1 MEAQTNTHDQHLAP
15 ENSLGAD
22 VQALISK
29 YEHAHLVKKHRGFGT
44 NAIHAGQDPDPI
56 SGGVSVAINLSSTF
70 AQKYPGEPFG
80 SFDYAR
86 CGHPT
91 REAFEK
97 QIAAVE
103 HGKYGM
109 AFSSGS
115 AATTCI
121 IQTFVNAGEH
131 VICCDDV
138 YGGTQRY
145 FRQISQMRNNVEFT
159 FVDMTDASNVE
170 KAIKENTKL
179 IWVETPTNPT
189 LKVCDIE
196 KICTLAKSRNILTA
210 IDNTFPSPY
219 LQSPLLLGADI
230 SVNSVTKYIGG
241 HSDVVMGV
249 LTCNDIAL
257 RDKLFFTS
265 KTIGGTPGP
274 FDCYLALRGLKTLK
288 VRMDATCRSAMIIS
302 EYLESHAKV
311 VKTIYPGLPS
321 HPQHEVAKKQ
331 MRGFGGMITFFI
343 KGGIEESRKFLAAM
357 KTMTLA
363 ESLGGVESLIECPAV
378 MTHFSVPPEVRK
390 ELGISDNLIRL
401 SVGLEDVEDL
411 LHDLQQAFEKI

>member
-1 MEAQTNTHDQHLAP
+1 MEHHTEDHHIAP
-15 ENSLGAD
+15 ETSITPE
-22 VQALISK
+22 VRQLIEK

-44 NAIHAGQDPDPI
+44 KAIHSGQEPDAI
-56 SGGVSVAINLSSTF
+56 SGGVSVPINLSTTY
-70 AQKYPGEPFG
+70 AQKFPGEPFG
-80 SFDYAR
+80 KFDYAR

-91 REAFEK
+91 REAFE
-97 QIAAVE
+97 IALAAVE

-109 AFSSGS
+109 AFSSGC
-115 AATTCI
+115 AVTTCI
-121 IQTFVNAGEH
+121 VQTVAVSGDH
-131 VICCDDV
+131 VVACDDV

-145 FRQISQMRNNVEFT
+145 MRQISQERNGVEYS
-159 FVDMTDASNVE
+159 FVDMTDVKNVE
-170 KAIKENTKL
+170 AAIKPNTKL
-179 IWVETPTNPT
+179 IWIETPTNPT

-196 KICTLAKSRNILTA
+196 AICKLAKSKNIITVV
-210 IDNTFPSPY
+210 DNTFPSPY

-249 LTCNDIAL
+249 LVTSDLAL

-274 FDCYLALRGLKTLK
+274 FDCYMALRGLKTLK
-288 VRMDATCRSAMIIS
+288 VRMDATCRSAQTIA
-302 EYLESHAKV
+302 EYLETHPLVEKIV
-311 VKTIYPGLPS
+311 YPGLLS

-331 MRGFGGMITFFI
+331 MRGFGGMITFFL
-343 KGGIEESRKFLAAM
+343 KGGIEESRRFLAAM

-378 MTHFSVPPEVRK
+378 MTHFSVPVEVRK
-390 ELGISDNLIRL
+390 QLGISDNLIRL

-411 LHDLQQAFEKI
+411 LYDLKQAFEKI

>member
-1 MEAQTNTHDQHLAP
+1 MEHHEDHHIAP
-15 ENSLGAD
+15 EGSMTPD
-22 VQALISK
+22 VQALMEK
-29 YEHAHLVKKHRGFGT
+29 YENAHLVKKHRGFGT
-44 NAIHAGQDPDPI
+44 KAIHSGQEPDPI
-56 SGGVSVAINLSSTF
+56 SGGVSVAINLSTTY
-70 AQKYPGEPFG
+70 AQKFPGEPFG
-80 SFDYAR
+80 HFDYAR

-97 QIAAVE
+97 ALAAVE

-109 AFSSGS
+109 AFSSGC
-115 AATTCI
+115 ATTTTI
-121 IQTFVNAGEH
+121 IQTFTVSGDH
-131 VICCDDV
+131 VVACDDV

-145 FRQISQMRNNVEFT
+145 MRQISQERNGVEYT
-159 FVDMTDASNVE
+159 FVDMTDVKKVE
-170 KAIKENTKL
+170 EAVKSNTKL
-179 IWVETPTNPT
+179 IWIETPTNPT

-196 KICTLAKSRNILTA
+196 AICKFAKSKGIITVV
-210 IDNTFPSPY
+210 DNTFPSPY

-249 LTCNDIAL
+249 LVTNDLAM

-265 KTIGGTPGP
+265 KTVGGTPGP

-288 VRMDATCRSAMIIS
+288 VRMEAHCKSAQIIA
-302 EYLESHAKV
+302 EYLEKHPQVEKIV
-311 VKTIYPGLPS
+311 YPGLPS

-331 MRGFGGMITFFI
+331 MRGFGGMITFFL

-378 MTHFSVPPEVRK
+378 MTHFSVPPEIRK
-390 ELGISDNLIRL
+390 QLGISDNLIRV

-411 LHDLQQAFEKI
+411 VHDLKQAFEKI

>member
-1 MEAQTNTHDQHLAP
+1 MEHQAQHDSHVTKVTLNP
-15 ENSLGAD
+15 ET
-22 VQALISK
+22 QALIEK

-44 NAIHAGQDPDPI
+44 DAIHAGQEPDPI
-56 SGGVSVAINLSSTF
+56 TGGVSVPINLSSTY
-70 AQKYPGEPFG
+70 AQKFPGEPMG
-80 SFDYAR
+80 HFDYAR

-97 QIAAVE
+97 AMAAVE

-109 AFSSGS
+109 AFSSGC

-121 IQTFVNAGEH
+121 IQTFLSSGDH
-131 VICCDDV
+131 VISCDDV

-145 FRQISQMRNNVEFT
+145 MRQISQTKNGVDYT
-159 FVDMTDASNVE
+159 FVDMSDVE
-170 KAIKENTKL
+170 NIVKAAKPNTKL

-196 KICTLAKSRNILTA
+196 KICAFAKSKGILTVV
-210 IDNTFPSPY
+210 DNTFPSPY

-249 LTCNDIAL
+249 LVINDIAL

-288 VRMDATCRSAMIIS
+288 VRMEAHCRSAQIIA
-302 EYLESHAKV
+302 EYLEKHPKV
-311 VKTIYPGLPS
+311 EKIVYPGLPS
-321 HPQHEVAKKQ
+321 HPHHEVAKKQ
-331 MRGFGGMITFFI
+331 MRGFGGMITFYL
-343 KGGIEESRKFLAAM
+343 KGGLEESRKFLASM

-378 MTHFSVPPEVRK
+378 MTHFSVPPEIRK
-390 ELGISDNLIRL
+390 ELGIFDNLIRI

-411 LHDLQQAFEKI
+411 LADLDQAFEKI

>member
-1 MEAQTNTHDQHLAP
+1 MQALNNTYDNHLAP

-29 YEHAHLVKKHRGFGT
+29 YEHSHLVKKHRGFGT

-80 SFDYAR
+80 NFDYAR

-97 QIAAVE
+97 QMAAVE

-115 AATTCI
+115 AATTTV

-159 FVDMTDASNVE
+159 FVDMTDVSNIE

-196 KICTLAKSRNILTA
+196 KICALAKSKNVITA

-249 LTCNDIAL
+249 LVCNDVAI

-288 VRMDATCRSAMIIS
+288 VRMEATCRSAMIIS
-302 EYLESHAKV
+302 EYLESHPKV
-311 VKTIYPGLPS
+311 EKAIYPGLTS
-321 HPQHEVAKKQ
+321 HPQHEIAKKQ

-343 KGGIEESRKFLAAM
+343 KGGIEESRKFLASM
-357 KTMTLA
+357 KTMILA

-411 LHDLQQAFEKI
+411 IHDLQQAFEKI

>member
-1 MEAQTNTHDQHLAP
+1 MQHQEDHHIAP
-15 ENSLGAD
+15 EGSMTPE
-22 VQALISK
+22 VQKLVEK

-44 NAIHAGQDPDPI
+44 KAIHSGQEPDPI
-56 SGGVSVAINLSSTF
+56 SGGVSVAINLSTTY
-70 AQKYPGEPFG
+70 AQKFPGEPFG
-80 SFDYAR
+80 HFDYAR

-97 QIAAVE
+97 ALASVE
-103 HGKYGM
+103 HAKYGM
-109 AFSSGS
+109 AFASGC

-121 IQTFVNAGEH
+121 IQTLTVSGDH
-131 VICCDDV
+131 VVACDDV

-145 FRQISQMRNNVEFT
+145 MRQISKERNGVDYD
-159 FVDMTDASNVE
+159 FVDMTDIKKVE
-170 KAIKENTKL
+170 AAIKPNTKL

-196 KICTLAKSRNILTA
+196 AICKLAKEKGIITA
-210 IDNTFPSPY
+210 VDNTFPSPY

-249 LTCNDIAL
+249 LATNDLAM

-265 KTIGGTPGP
+265 KTMGGTPGP
-274 FDCYLALRGLKTLK
+274 FDCYMALRGLKTLK
-288 VRMDATCRSAMIIS
+288 VRMDAHCRSAQIIA
-302 EYLESHAKV
+302 EYLETHPMVEKV
-311 VKTIYPGLPS
+311 IYPGLQS

-331 MRGFGGMITFFI
+331 MRGFGGMITFFL
-343 KGGIEESRKFLAAM
+343 KGGIEESRRFLAAM
-357 KTMTLA
+357 KTMILA

-378 MTHFSVPPEVRK
+378 MTHFSVPPEIRK
-390 ELGISDNLIRL
+390 ELGISDNLIRV

-411 LHDLQQAFEKI
+411 VYDLKQAFEKL

>member
-1 MEAQTNTHDQHLAP
+1 MEHHHDHHIAP
-15 ENSLGAD
+15 EGSMTPD
-22 VQALISK
+22 VQELVDK

-44 NAIHAGQDPDPI
+44 KAIHCGQEPDPI
-56 SGGVSVAINLSSTF
+56 SGGVSVAINLSTTY
-70 AQKYPGEPFG
+70 AQKFPGEPFG
-80 SFDYAR
+80 HFDYAR

-97 QIAAVE
+97 AMAGVE
-103 HGKYGM
+103 HGNYGM
-109 AFSSGS
+109 AFSSGC
-115 AATTCI
+115 AATTTI
-121 IQTFVNAGEH
+121 IQTFLNAGDH
-131 VICCDDV
+131 VVACDDV

-145 FRQISQMRNNVEFT
+145 MRQISQDRNKVEYT
-159 FVDMTDASNVE
+159 FVDMTDLENIK
-170 KAIKENTKL
+170 KAVKPNTKL
-179 IWVETPTNPT
+179 IWIETPTNPT

-196 KICTLAKSRNILTA
+196 EICKFAKTKNIITA
-210 IDNTFPSPY
+210 VDNTFPSPY

-230 SVNSVTKYIGG
+230 SINSVTKYIGG

-249 LTCNDIAL
+249 LVVKEKEL

-288 VRMDATCRSAMIIS
+288 VRMDAHCRSAQIIA
-302 EYLESHAKV
+302 EYLEKHPKV
-311 VKTIYPGLPS
+311 EKIVYPGLQS

-331 MRGFGGMITFFI
+331 MRGFGGMITFYL

-378 MTHFSVPPEVRK
+378 MTHFSVPPEIRK
-390 ELGISDNLIRL
+390 ELGISDNLIRV

-411 LHDLQQAFEKI
+411 VYDLKQAFEKI

>member
-1 MEAQTNTHDQHLAP
+1 MEHADHHIAP
-15 ENSLGAD
+15 EGSIAPET
-22 VQALISK
+22 QTLIEK

-44 NAIHAGQDPDPI
+44 KAIHSGQEPDPI
-56 SGGVSVAINLSSTF
+56 SGGVSVAINLSTTY
-70 AQKYPGEPFG
+70 AQKFPGEPFG
-80 SFDYAR
+80 HFDYAR

-97 QIAAVE
+97 ALAAVE

-109 AFSSGS
+109 AFASGC
-115 AATTCI
+115 AVTTCI
-121 IQTFVNAGEH
+121 IQTFTKIGDH
-131 VICCDDV
+131 VVACDDV

-145 FRQISQMRNNVEFT
+145 MRQVSQERNGVDYT
-159 FVDMTDASNVE
+159 FVDMTDIKKVE
-170 KAIKENTKL
+170 EAIKPNTKL
-179 IWVETPTNPT
+179 IWIETPTNPT

-196 KICTLAKSRNILTA
+196 AITTIAKSKGIITVV
-210 IDNTFPSPY
+210 DNTFPSPY

-249 LTCNDIAL
+249 LTTNDLAM

-274 FDCYLALRGLKTLK
+274 FDCYMALRGLKTLK
-288 VRMDATCRSAMIIS
+288 VRMEAHCRSAQTIA
-302 EYLESHAKV
+302 EYLESHAQVEKV
-311 VKTIYPGLPS
+311 IYPGLIS

-343 KGGIEESRKFLAAM
+343 KGGIEESRRFLAAM
-357 KTMTLA
+357 KTMILA

-378 MTHFSVPPEVRK
+378 MTHFSVPIEVRK
-390 ELGISDNLIRL
+390 QLGISDNLIRV

-411 LHDLQQAFEKI
+411 VYDLKQAFEKL

>member
-1 MEAQTNTHDQHLAP
+1 MEHQSHNHHIAPQNSLAP
-15 ENSLGAD
+15 E
-22 VQALISK
+22 VQQLIEK
-29 YEHAHLVKKHRGFGT
+29 YEHAHLVKEHRGFGT
-44 NAIHAGQDPDPI
+44 NAIHAGQEPDPI
-56 SGGVSVAINLSSTF
+56 TGGVSVPINLSSTY
-70 AQKYPGEPFG
+70 AQKFPGEPFG
-80 SFDYAR
+80 RFDYAR

-97 QIAAVE
+97 AIAAVE
-103 HGKYGM
+103 HGKHGM
-109 AFSSGS
+109 AFSSGC
-115 AATTCI
+115 AATTTI
-121 IQTFVNAGEH
+121 IQTVAGAGDH

-145 FRQISQMRNNVEFT
+145 MRQISQQRNGVEFT
-159 FVDMTDASNVE
+159 FVDMTDAANVE
-170 KAIKENTKL
+170 KAIKSNTTL
-179 IWVETPTNPT
+179 IWIETPTNPT

-196 KICTLAKSRNILTA
+196 KICALAKAKGIISVV
-210 IDNTFPSPY
+210 DNTFPSPY

-249 LTCNDIAL
+249 LVLNDDAL

-265 KTIGGTPGP
+265 KTLGGVPGP

-288 VRMDATCRSAMIIS
+288 VRMEAHCKSAQIIA
-302 EYLESHAKV
+302 EYLESHPKV
-311 VKTIYPGLPS
+311 EKIIYPGLKS

-331 MRGFGGMITFFI
+331 MRGFGGMITFFL
-343 KGGIEESRKFLAAM
+343 KGGLEESRRFLAAM

-378 MTHFSVPPEVRK
+378 MTHFSVPPEIRK
-390 ELGISDNLIRL
+390 ELGISDNLIRV

-411 LHDLQQAFEKI
+411 VYDLQQAFEKI

>member
-1 MEAQTNTHDQHLAP
+1 MEHQTQHDNHVSQAVFAP
-15 ENSLGAD
+15 ET
-22 VQALISK
+22 QALIEK
-29 YEHAHLVKKHRGFGT
+29 YEHSHLVKKHRGFGT
-44 NAIHAGQDPDPI
+44 NAIHAGQEPDPLT
-56 SGGVSVAINLSSTF
+56 GGVSVPINLSTTY
-70 AQKYPGEPFG
+70 AQKFPGEPFG
-80 SFDYAR
+80 SYDYAR

-91 REAFEK
+91 RDAFEK
-97 QIAAVE
+97 AMAAVE
-103 HGKYGM
+103 HGKHSL
-109 AFSSGS
+109 AFASGC

-121 IQTFVNAGEH
+121 IQTLLSSGDH
-131 VICCDDV
+131 VVACDDV

-145 FRQISQMRNNVEFT
+145 MRQVSQAKNGVDYT
-159 FVDMTDASNVE
+159 FVDMTNIDNIINAT
-170 KAIKENTKL
+170 KPNTKL

-196 KICTLAKSRNILTA
+196 KICAFAKSKGILTVV
-210 IDNTFPSPY
+210 DNTFPSPY

-249 LTCNDIAL
+249 LVVNDVTL

-288 VRMDATCRSAMIIS
+288 VRMDAHCRSAQIIA
-302 EYLESHAKV
+302 EYLEKHPKV
-311 VKTIYPGLPS
+311 EKIVYPGLAS

-331 MRGFGGMITFFI
+331 MRGFGGMITFYL
-343 KGGIEESRKFLAAM
+343 KGGIEESRKFLASM
-357 KTMTLA
+357 KTMILA

-378 MTHFSVPPEVRK
+378 MTHFSVPPEIRK
-390 ELGISDNLIRL
+390 ELGISDNLIRI

-411 LHDLQQAFEKI
+411 LADLQQAFEKI

>member
-1 MEAQTNTHDQHLAP
+1 MEHHQDHHIAP
-15 ENSLGAD
+15 ENSMTPD
-22 VQALISK
+22 VQKLVEK

-44 NAIHAGQDPDPI
+44 KAIHSGQEPDPI
-56 SGGVSVAINLSSTF
+56 SGGVTTAINLSTTY
-70 AQKYPGEPFG
+70 AQKFPGEPFG
-80 SFDYAR
+80 HFDYAR

-97 QIAAVE
+97 AMAAVE
-103 HGKYGM
+103 HGKHGM
-109 AFSSGS
+109 AFSSGC
-115 AATTCI
+115 AATTAI
-121 IQTFVNAGEH
+121 IQTFCSAGDH
-131 VICCDDV
+131 VVACDDV

-145 FRQISQMRNNVEFT
+145 MRQISQQRNNVEYT
-159 FVDMTDASNVE
+159 FVDMTDIENIR
-170 KAIKENTKL
+170 KAIQPNTKL

-196 KICTLAKSRNILTA
+196 EICKLAKSKNIITA
-210 IDNTFPSPY
+210 VDNTFPSPY

-249 LTCNDIAL
+249 LALNDTEM
-257 RDKLFFTS
+257 RDKIFFTS

-288 VRMDATCRSAMIIS
+288 VRMDAHCRSAQTIA
-302 EYLESHAKV
+302 EYLETHPKV
-311 VKTIYPGLPS
+311 EKVIYPGLQS
-321 HPQHEVAKKQ
+321 HAQHEVAKKQ
-331 MRGFGGMITFFI
+331 MRGFGGMITFFL
-343 KGGIEESRKFLAAM
+343 KGGIEESRQFLAAM

-378 MTHFSVPPEVRK
+378 MTHFSVPPEIRK
-390 ELGISDNLIRL
+390 QLGISDNLIRV

-411 LHDLQQAFEKI
+411 VYDLKQAFEKI

>member
-1 MEAQTNTHDQHLAP
+1 MEHQNHLAP
-15 ENSLGAD
+15 QDSLSTE
-22 VQALISK
+22 VRELIEK
-29 YEHAHLVKKHRGFGT
+29 YQHAHLVKEHRGFGT
-44 NAIHAGQDPDPI
+44 KAIHAGQEPDPVT
-56 SGGVSVAINLSSTF
+56 GGVSVPINLSTTY
-70 AQKYPGEPFG
+70 AQKFPGEPFG
-80 SFDYAR
+80 PFDYAR

-91 REAFEK
+91 RDAFEK
-97 QIAAVE
+97 QMAAVE

-109 AFSSGS
+109 AFSSGC
-115 AATTCI
+115 ATTTAI
-121 IQTFVNAGEH
+121 VQSVLSAGDH
-131 VICCDDV
+131 AICCDDV

-145 FRQISQMRNNVEFT
+145 MRQISQLRNGIEFT
-159 FVDMTDASNVE
+159 FVDMTDAENVS
-170 KAIKENTKL
+170 KAIKPNTKL

-196 KICTLAKSRNILTA
+196 KICAIAKEKKIVTA
-210 IDNTFPSPY
+210 VDNTFPSPY

-230 SVNSVTKYIGG
+230 SINSVTKYIGG

-249 LTCNDIAL
+249 LVTNDKELQEKI
-257 RDKLFFTS
+257 FFTS

-288 VRMDATCRSAMIIS
+288 VRMEAHCRSAQVIA
-302 EYLESHAKV
+302 EYLETHPKV
-311 VKTIYPGLPS
+311 EKVIYPGLKS
-321 HPQHEVAKKQ
+321 HAQHDIAKKQ

-343 KGGIEESRKFLAAM
+343 KGGLEESRKFLASM

-401 SVGLEDVEDL
+401 SVGLEDMEDL
-411 LHDLQQAFEKI
+411 VYDLQQAFEKI

>member
-1 MEAQTNTHDQHLAP
+1 MEHHADHHIAP
-15 ENSLGAD
+15 EDSMTPE
-22 VQALISK
+22 VQKLVEK

-44 NAIHAGQDPDPI
+44 KAIHCGQEPDPI
-56 SGGVSVAINLSSTF
+56 SGGVSVAINLSTTY
-70 AQKYPGEPFG
+70 AQKFPGEPFG
-80 SFDYAR
+80 HFDYAR

-97 QIAAVE
+97 AMAGVE

-109 AFSSGS
+109 AFASGC

-121 IQTFVNAGEH
+121 IQTLTVAGDH
-131 VICCDDV
+131 VVACDDV

-145 FRQISQMRNNVEFT
+145 MRQISQERNGIKYD
-159 FVDMTDASNVE
+159 FVDMTDVKNVE
-170 KAIKENTKL
+170 AAIKSNTKV

-196 KICTLAKSRNILTA
+196 AICKLAKDKGIITVV
-210 IDNTFPSPY
+210 DNTFPSPY

-249 LTCNDIAL
+249 LALNDLAM

-274 FDCYLALRGLKTLK
+274 FDCYMALRGLKTLK
-288 VRMDATCRSAMIIS
+288 VRMEAHCRSAQIIA
-302 EYLESHAKV
+302 EYLENHPKV
-311 VKTIYPGLPS
+311 EKIAYPGLPS
-321 HPQHEVAKKQ
+321 HPQHELSKKQ
-331 MRGFGGMITFFI
+331 MRGFGGMITFYL
-343 KGGIEESRKFLAAM
+343 KGGIEESRRFLAAM
-357 KTMTLA
+357 KTMILA

-378 MTHFSVPPEVRK
+378 MTHFSVPPEIRK
-390 ELGISDNLIRL
+390 QLGISDNLIRV

-411 LHDLQQAFEKI
+411 VHDLKQAFEHI

>member
-1 MEAQTNTHDQHLAP
+1 MEHQNHADHHIAP
-15 ENSLGAD
+15 ESSITPEIKNL
-22 VQALISK
+22 LEK
-29 YEHAHLVKKHRGFGT
+29 YENAHLVKKHRGFGT
-44 NAIHAGQDPDPI
+44 KAIHVGQEPDPI
-56 SGGVSVAINLSSTF
+56 TGGVSTAINLSSTF

-80 SFDYAR
+80 HFDYAR

-97 QIAAVE
+97 AMAGVE
-103 HGKYGM
+103 HGQYGM
-109 AFSSGS
+109 AFSSGC
-115 AATTCI
+115 ATTTCI
-121 IQTFVNAGEH
+121 IQTLCGAGDH

-145 FRQISQMRNNVEFT
+145 MRQISQLRNNVEFT
-159 FVDMTDASNVE
+159 FVDMTDAENVQ
-170 KAIKENTKL
+170 KAIKPNTKL

-196 KICTLAKSRNILTA
+196 KICSYAKGTGIVTA
-210 IDNTFPSPY
+210 VDNTFPSPY

-249 LTCNDIAL
+249 LVTNDAAL

-288 VRMDATCRSAMIIS
+288 VRMEAACRSAQIIS
-302 EYLESHAKV
+302 EFLESHPKV
-311 VKTIYPGLPS
+311 EKTIYPGLPS
-321 HPQHEVAKKQ
+321 HAQHEIAKKQ

-343 KGGIEESRKFLAAM
+343 KGGLDESRRFLASM

-378 MTHFSVPPEVRK
+378 MTHFSVPPEVRR

>member
-1 MEAQTNTHDQHLAP
+1 MEHVDHHIAP
-15 ENSLGAD
+15 EGSITAETQN
-22 VQALISK
+22 LIEK

-44 NAIHAGQDPDPI
+44 KAIHSGQEPDPI
-56 SGGVSVAINLSSTF
+56 SGGVSVAINLSTTY
-70 AQKYPGEPFG
+70 AQKFPGEPFG
-80 SFDYAR
+80 HFDYAR

-97 QIAAVE
+97 ALAAVE
-103 HGKYGM
+103 HGKHGM
-109 AFSSGS
+109 AFASGC
-115 AATTCI
+115 AVTTCI
-121 IQTFVNAGEH
+121 IQTFTKLGDH
-131 VICCDDV
+131 VVACDDV

-145 FRQISQMRNNVEFT
+145 MRQVSQERNGVDYT
-159 FVDMTDASNVE
+159 FVDMTDIKKVE
-170 KAIKENTKL
+170 EAIKPNTKL
-179 IWVETPTNPT
+179 IWIETPTNPT

-196 KICTLAKSRNILTA
+196 AITTVAKAKGIITVV
-210 IDNTFPSPY
+210 DNTFPSPY

-249 LTCNDIAL
+249 LTTNSTEFK
-257 RDKLFFTS
+257 DKLFFTS

-274 FDCYLALRGLKTLK
+274 FDCYMALRGLKTLK
-288 VRMDATCRSAMIIS
+288 VRMEAHCRSAQTIA
-302 EYLESHAKV
+302 EYLEAHPQVEKV
-311 VKTIYPGLPS
+311 IYPGLTS

-331 MRGFGGMITFFI
+331 MRGFGGMITFFL
-343 KGGIEESRKFLAAM
+343 KGGIEESRRFLAAM

-378 MTHFSVPPEVRK
+378 MTHFSVPVEVRK
-390 ELGISDNLIRL
+390 QLGISDNLIRV

-411 LHDLQQAFEKI
+411 VYDLKQAFEKL

>member
-1 MEAQTNTHDQHLAP
+1 MEHQTQHDTHVSQATFTP
-15 ENSLGAD
+15 ET
-22 VQALISK
+22 QALIDK

-44 NAIHAGQDPDPI
+44 NAIHAGQEPDPLT
-56 SGGVSVAINLSSTF
+56 GGVSVPINLSTTY
-70 AQKYPGEPFG
+70 AQKFPGEPFG
-80 SFDYAR
+80 QYDYAR

-91 REAFEK
+91 RDAFEK
-97 QIAAVE
+97 AMAAVE
-103 HGKYGM
+103 HGKYGL
-109 AFSSGS
+109 AFSSGC
-115 AATTCI
+115 ATTTCI
-121 IQTFVNAGEH
+121 IQTFLSFGDH
-131 VICCDDV
+131 VVACDDV

-145 FRQISQMRNNVEFT
+145 MRQVSQAKNGVDYT
-159 FVDMTDASNVE
+159 FVDMTDFDKVVSAV
-170 KAIKENTKL
+170 KPNTKL
-179 IWVETPTNPT
+179 LWIETPTNPT

-196 KICTLAKSRNILTA
+196 RICTFAKSKGILTVV
-210 IDNTFPSPY
+210 DNTFPSPY

-249 LTCNDIAL
+249 LVVNDVAL

-288 VRMDATCRSAMIIS
+288 VRMDAHCRSAQTIA
-302 EYLESHAKV
+302 EYLEKHPKV
-311 VKTIYPGLPS
+311 EKIAYPGLAS

-331 MRGFGGMITFFI
+331 MKGPGGMITFYL
-343 KGGIEESRKFLAAM
+343 KGGIEESRKFLASM
-357 KTMTLA
+357 KTMVLA

-378 MTHFSVPPEVRK
+378 MTHFSVPPEIRK
-390 ELGISDNLIRL
+390 ELGISDNLIRI

-411 LHDLQQAFEKI
+411 VADLQQAFEKI

>member
-1 MEAQTNTHDQHLAP
+1 MEHHADHHIAP
-15 ENSLGAD
+15 EGSITPELQNL
-22 VQALISK
+22 VEK

-44 NAIHAGQDPDPI
+44 KAIHSGQEPDPI
-56 SGGVSVAINLSSTF
+56 SGGVSVAINLSTTY
-70 AQKYPGEPFG
+70 AQKFPGEPFG
-80 SFDYAR
+80 HFDYAR

-97 QIAAVE
+97 ALAAVE
-103 HGKYGM
+103 HGKHGM
-109 AFSSGS
+109 AFASGC
-115 AATTCI
+115 AVTTCI
-121 IQTFVNAGEH
+121 IQTFTKLGDH
-131 VICCDDV
+131 VVACDDV

-145 FRQISQMRNNVEFT
+145 MRQVSQERNGVDYT
-159 FVDMTDASNVE
+159 FVDMTDIKKVE
-170 KAIKENTKL
+170 EAIKPNTKL
-179 IWVETPTNPT
+179 IWIETPTNPT

-196 KICTLAKSRNILTA
+196 AITTVAKAKGIITVV
-210 IDNTFPSPY
+210 DNTFPSPY

-249 LTCNDIAL
+249 LTTNSTEFK
-257 RDKLFFTS
+257 DKLFFTS

-274 FDCYLALRGLKTLK
+274 FDCYMALRGLKTLK
-288 VRMDATCRSAMIIS
+288 VRMEAHCRSAQTIA
-302 EYLESHAKV
+302 EYLEAHPQVEKV
-311 VKTIYPGLPS
+311 IYPGLTS

-331 MRGFGGMITFFI
+331 MRGFGGMITFFL
-343 KGGIEESRKFLAAM
+343 KGGIEESRRFLAAM

-378 MTHFSVPPEVRK
+378 MTHFSVPVEVRK
-390 ELGISDNLIRL
+390 QLGISDNLIRV

-411 LHDLQQAFEKI
+411 VYDLKQAFEKL

>member
-1 MEAQTNTHDQHLAP
+1 MEHHHLAP
-15 ENSLGAD
+15 ESSLTPE
-22 VQALISK
+22 VKELIAK
-29 YEHAHLVKKHRGFGT
+29 YENNTLVKKHRGFGT
-44 NAIHAGQDPDPI
+44 NAIHAGQEPDPI
-56 SGGVSVAINLSSTF
+56 TGGVSVPINLSSTY

-80 SFDYAR
+80 HFDYSR

-91 REAFEK
+91 REAFEIA
-97 QIAAVE
+97 IAAAE
-103 HGKYGM
+103 HGKFGM
-109 AFSSGS
+109 AFSSGC

-121 IQTFVNAGEH
+121 VQTLAGVGDH
-131 VICCDDV
+131 VVCCDDV

-145 FRQISQMRNNVEFT
+145 MRQISQQKNGIKFT
-159 FVDMTDASNVE
+159 FVDMTDVKNVE
-170 KAIKENTKL
+170 NAIQENTKL

-196 KICTLAKSRNILTA
+196 AICNLAKSKNIITA
-210 IDNTFPSPY
+210 VDNTFPSPY
-219 LQSPLLLGADI
+219 LQSPILLGADI

-241 HSDVVMGV
+241 HSDVVMGCLV
-249 LTCNDIAL
+249 TNNKEL

-265 KTIGGTPGP
+265 KTIGGTPGA

-288 VRMDATCRSAMIIS
+288 VRMDAACRSAQVIA
-302 EYLESHAKV
+302 EYLEKNSKV
-311 VKTIYPGLPS
+311 ERVVYPGLKS
-321 HPQHEVAKKQ
+321 HPQHEIAKKQ

-343 KGGIEESRKFLAAM
+343 KGGIEESRNFLAAC
-357 KTMTLA
+357 KVMTLA

-401 SVGLEDVEDL
+401 SVGLEDTEDL
-411 LHDLQQAFEKI
+411 VYDLQQAFEKF

>member
-1 MEAQTNTHDQHLAP
+1 MEHQTQHDNHTSQATLAP
-15 ENSLGAD
+15 E
-22 VQALISK
+22 VQALIEK
-29 YEHAHLVKKHRGFGT
+29 YEHAHLVKKHKGFGT
-44 NAIHAGQDPDPI
+44 NAIHAGQEPDPLT
-56 SGGVSVAINLSSTF
+56 GGVNVPINLSTTY
-70 AQKYPGEPFG
+70 AQKFPGEPVG
-80 SFDYAR
+80 HFDYAR

-91 REAFEK
+91 REAFE
-97 QIAAVE
+97 IAMAAVE

-109 AFSSGS
+109 AFASGC

-121 IQTFVNAGEH
+121 IQTFLANGDH
-131 VICCDDV
+131 VISCDDV

-145 FRQISQMRNNVEFT
+145 MRQISQLKNGVEYT
-159 FVDMTDASNVE
+159 FVDMTNYDNVVNAY
-170 KAIKENTKL
+170 KPNTKL
-179 IWVETPTNPT
+179 IWIETPTNPT

-196 KICTLAKSRNILTA
+196 RICAFAKEKGILTVV
-210 IDNTFPSPY
+210 DNTFPSPY

-249 LTCNDIAL
+249 LVVNDVAL

-288 VRMDATCRSAMIIS
+288 VRMDAHCRNAQIIA
-302 EYLESHAKV
+302 EYLEKHPKV
-311 VKTIYPGLPS
+311 EKIAYPGLPS

-331 MRGFGGMITFFI
+331 MKGFGGMITFYL
-343 KGGIEESRKFLAAM
+343 KGGIEESRKFLASM

-378 MTHFSVPPEVRK
+378 MTHFSVPPEIRK
-390 ELGISDNLIRL
+390 ELGISDNLIRI
-401 SVGLEDVEDL
+401 SVGIEDVEDL
-411 LHDLQQAFEKI
+411 VADLQQAFEKI

>member
-1 MEAQTNTHDQHLAP
+1 MEHHDHSATQVNLTP
-15 ENSLGAD
+15 E
-22 VQALISK
+22 VQQLIEK
-29 YEHAHLVKKHRGFGT
+29 YQHAHLVKEHKGFGT
-44 NAIHAGQDPDPI
+44 KAIHAGQDPDPI
-56 SGGVSVAINLSSTF
+56 SGGVSVAINLSTTY
-70 AQKYPGEPFG
+70 AQKFPGEPFG
-80 SFDYAR
+80 PYDYAR

-91 REAFEK
+91 RDAFEK
-97 QIAAVE
+97 QMAAVE

-109 AFSSGS
+109 AFSSGC
-115 AATTCI
+115 ATTTTI
-121 IQTFVNAGEH
+121 VQTVLGAGDH
-131 VICCDDV
+131 AVVCDDV

-145 FRQISQMRNNVEFT
+145 MRQISQQKNGIEFT
-159 FVDMTDASNVE
+159 FVDMTDPENVA
-170 KAIKENTKL
+170 KAIKANTKL

-196 KICTLAKSRNILTA
+196 KICAIAKEKNIVTA
-210 IDNTFPSPY
+210 VDNTFPSPY

-249 LTCNDIAL
+249 LVTNNKEL

-265 KTIGGTPGP
+265 KTIGGVPGP

-288 VRMDATCRSAMIIS
+288 VRMEAHCRSAQIIA
-302 EYLESHAKV
+302 EFLETHPKV
-311 VKTIYPGLPS
+311 EKVIYPGLKS

-343 KGGIEESRKFLAAM
+343 KGGLEESRKFLASM
-357 KTMTLA
+357 KIMTLA

-378 MTHFSVPPEVRK
+378 MTHFSVPVEIRK

-401 SVGLEDVEDL
+401 STGLEDVEDL
-411 LHDLQQAFEKI
+411 VYDLQQSFEKI